1 MIVVREGAR
10 RGHTQLGWLDSYH
23 TFSFG
28 EYRDPNHMGF
38 RCLRVINDDRVIPG
52 GGFATHSHRD
62 MEIISYVMS
71 GALSHRDSLGTT
83 SVIRPGEVQ
92 RMSAGSGITHSE
104 FNHSATEPV
113 HFLQL
118 WIVPSERGIKPG
130 YEQREFPRAQ
140 RRNRFQIVAD
150 RAGTDGAL
158 TIHQDARLLVADLE
172 AQQTVSHAFAPG
184 RYGWLHVASG
194 VASIQGDELRAG
206 DGVAFSAEASF
217 TLTSPV
223 GAELLL
229 FDLP

>member
-1 MIVVREGAR
+1 MIVVRAGAQ
-10 RGHTQLGWLDSYH
+10 RGHTQLGWLDSRH

-28 EYRDPNHMGF
+28 EYRDPSHMGF

-104 FNHSATEPV
+104 FNHSATEAV

-118 WIVPSERGIKPG
+118 WIVPDVLGIKPG
-130 YEQREFPRAQ
+130 YEQKVFARAL
-140 RRNRFQIVAD
+140 RRNRFRVVAD

-172 AQQTVSHAFAPG
+172 AHQSIHHAFAPG

-194 VASIQGDELRAG
+194 VVSIQADELRAG
-206 DGVAFSAEASF
+206 DGAAFSAESSL